1 MKYSR
6 STTGIY
12 PLPLLGTVIV
22 MLSCSS
28 NAPVPRIEDEV
39 RAWPEDSPSPRIEYV
54 QSVMRAEDMG
64 IRQGLMGF
72 LKTIAVGK
80 EDTNIV
86 LPMAVVSSVKGQLF
100 VADAGRKGIHRFD
113 SERNKYQ
120 FIKRERSLDFIS
132 PVGMA
137 ADDEGNIYVADSELA
152 KVFIIPLDKDEAIP
166 VPFKEDFVRPTGIV
180 IDNESGWI
188 YVVDTGIHSVYIFGE
203 DRALVKRFGYRGSDK
218 GEFNYP
224 TYISQSKSGKLLVTD
239 SLNFRIQ
246 IFDRFGAY
254 ISQFGSAGNGT
265 GDLARPKGIAE
276 DEYGHIY
283 IADAL
288 FQTIQ
293 VFDNIGTFLINF
305 GEQGSGPGQFWLPA
319 GISISDN
326 GLIYVADSYN
336 RRVQIFK
343 YIGTMP

>member
-1 MKYSR
+1 
-6 STTGIY
+6 
-12 PLPLLGTVIV
+12 

-28 NAPVPRIEDEV
+28 NAPVRSVDDEERV
-39 RAWPEDSPSPRIEYV
+39 WPDYSSSPRIEYV
-54 QSVMRAEDMG
+54 QSVKRAEDMG

-80 EDTNIV
+80 ENTNIV
-86 LPMAVVSSVKGQLF
+86 LPMAVISNGKGQLF

-120 FIKRERSLDFIS
+120 LITREKGQDFIT

-137 ADDEGNIYVADSELA
+137 ADFEGNIYVTDSELA
-152 KVFIIPLDKDEAIP
+152 KVFIIPFDKDEAIP
-166 VPFKEDFVRPTGIV
+166 VPFSEDFVRPTGIAV
-180 IDNESGWI
+180 DAKSGWI
-188 YVVDTGIHSVYIFGE
+188 YVVDTGIHSVYIFRE
-203 DRALVKRFGYRGSDK
+203 DRSLVKRFGHRGSDK

-224 TYISQSKSGKLLVTD
+224 TYLWQSKSGRLLVTD

-246 IFDRFGAY
+246 AFNRFGSY
-254 ISQFGSAGNGT
+254 ISQFGNAGNGT

-283 IADAL
+283 IADSI

-293 VFDNIGTFLINF
+293 VFDKFGTFLINF

-319 GISISDN
+319 GISVSDN

-336 RRVQIFK
+336 RRVQIFQFV
-343 YIGTMP
+343 GSMP